1 MATTSH
7 ISLGELQRRV
17 KESLIERFPLPLW
30 ITAEVAD
37 LKVNYSGHC
46 YLELIEKG
54 AHDSVPKAQARA
66 VIWRSNYPAIAAYF
80 EQQTGQRLGAGLRIL
95 VSVLV
100 NYHELYGFSLQ
111 IVAIDPAYTL
121 GDMEQQRL
129 QTIARL
135 QEEGVWEMN
144 RMVQMPHLVQRI
156 AVVSSAQAA
165 GYQDFMKELGK
176 APYAFRTTLFEAAMQ
191 GTTAEESIVAALT
204 VVAERQEQFDAVVIV
219 RGGGSTSD
227 LNCFN
232 SYRLCAHIAQ
242 FPLPILTGIGHD
254 KDQSVADMVAHTA
267 LKTPT
272 AVAAWLAERSA
283 TLDAWLEGA
292 AQQLRENTV
301 QRLRREELRL
311 EQLRNTLGHNSRER
325 IHHHTL
331 QLEQFAL
338 LLPERCRERLQREWL
353 RLQRAEELTESR
365 SPQRILQLGFA
376 ILRTEGKLIRKVEQL
391 HQADA
396 LTVELAEGRT
406 TLHLQPRN
414 ESESKKPL

>member
-30 ITAEVAD
+30 VTAEVAD

-204 VVAERQEQFDAVVIV
+204 AVAERQEQFDAVVIV

-292 AQQLRENTV
+292 AQQLRESTV

-325 IHHHTL
+325 IHRHTL
-331 QLEQFAL
+331 RLEQFAL

-376 ILRTEGKLIRKVEQL
+376 ILRTEGKLIREVEQL
-391 HQADA
+391 QQADS

-406 TLHLQPRN
+406 TLQLYPRN